1 MKTAAYLLAGLLG
14 LGGLIFLIGA
24 GQSNT
29 APRVIIGIVLLG
41 AAIFFIFLARSKG
54 PEVKIIQEID
64 LSGDVSVEEMRCQAC
79 GASLDSDTVKVE
91 AGAIFVSCPYCGSE
105 YQLEEEPKW

>member
-1 MKTAAYLLAGLLG
+1 MKPVAYLVAGLLG
-14 LGGLIFLIGA
+14 LGGLVFLIAA

-29 APRVIIGIVLLG
+29 VPRVIIGVVLLA
-41 AAIFFIFLARSKG
+41 AAIFFIFLARSKA
-54 PEVKIIQEID
+54 PEVKIIQQID

-79 GASLDSDTVKVE
+79 GATLDSDSIKVE
-91 AGAIFVSCPYCGSE
+91 AGAIFVSCPYCGTS